1 MSVRSLAN
9 RAGASLPSKGSRLR
23 EVVLPKP
30 ISDKLGLAAGD
41 VMEVVAPRRLVI
53 LRPGPSSNADTLTP
67 IEARKVRRAL
77 KQMLRGET
85 RSWRAIKDELGL

>member
-9 RAGASLPSKGSRLR
+9 KGSRLR
-23 EVVLPKP
+23 VPKP
-30 ISDKLGLAAGD
+30 IFDKLGLAAGD

-53 LRPGPSSNADTLTP
+53 LRPGPDSDDMLTP
-67 IEARKVRRAL
+67 VEARKVRRSL
-77 KQMLRGET
+77 RQMVKGET